1 MEITDDIYRAYA
13 QTVYRYLLALTR
25 DADLAEELTQET
37 FYQAIR
43 SVGRFRGESR
53 VSTWL
58 CAIAKNQLLLYRRR
72 KRAPLPEAEA
82 EPAPSAEGEALGLM
96 ERKELLRAI
105 HALPEPGREILYL
118 RAFGGLSYREIGAIF
133 GKTENWARV
142 TCCRAREALRKE
154 RENE

>member
-72 KRAPLPEAEA
+72 KREPLPEAEA

-118 RAFGGLSYREIGAIF
+118 RAFGGLSYREIGDIF

-154 RENE
+154 WENE